1 MILVSSPRI
10 DAELILLGV
19 SSGFEV
25 FTGSDGP
32 TGLEVLTG
40 SEVVDDFEVRAGC
53 GSESGPISS
62 RVTRL

>member
-25 FTGSDGP
+25 FTGSEG
-32 TGLEVLTG
+32 LTG
-40 SEVVDDFEVRAGC
+40 FEVRAGSEVRS
-53 GSESGPISS
+53 GSTSS
-62 RVTRL
+62 RVTKS

>member
-40 SEVVDDFEVRAGC
+40 SEVVDGFEVRAGSEFLS
-53 GSESGPISS
+53 GSTSS
-62 RVTRL
+62 RVTKL